1 MSLRL
6 FASLVLWVAAPAWA
20 ADWAVQPGSTLG
32 FVASYQGER
41 FEGRFA
47 KFSPQIRFD
56 PANLAASRF
65 DVAIVLASA
74 NTHND
79 ERDDMLR
86 GAEFFDTAKAPEAR
100 YLATKFRALGNHRYA
115 ADGTLSL
122 RGVSKPVT
130 LVFTW
135 IPGDKPVL
143 AGEATIKRLDF
154 SIGAGEWADTELL
167 PNEVTVKTRLL
178 LAASTAGK

>member
-1 MSLRL
+1 MKLCL
-6 FASLVLWVAAPAWA
+6 FASLMWWIAAPAWA

-47 KFSPQIRFD
+47 TFSPQIRFD
-56 PANLAASRF
+56 PADLAASRF
-65 DVAIVLASA
+65 DVTIVLASA
-74 NTHND
+74 NTRND

-86 GAEFFDTAKAPEAR
+86 GAEFFDAGKAPEAR

-115 ADGTLSL
+115 ADGSLSL
-122 RGVSKPVT
+122 RGVNKPAT

-135 IPGDKPVL
+135 TPSDKPVL
-143 AGEATIKRLDF
+143 AGEATVKRLDF
-154 SIGAGEWADTELL
+154 SVGAGEWADTELL

-178 LAASTAGK
+178 LAAPTAGK